1 MTLSDLTKARLANQ
15 HLIPWEKKTEENV
28 VAWLG
33 AIQGQDYPSSKWAI
47 GVRLPETTDEKVE
60 QAVSSYKIIRS
71 WIMRG
76 TLHLT
81 TAPDIRWML
90 SLLAPR
96 LIRSGMPRNRQLELD
111 EDTFTKSNDMLFRVL
126 EGRKHLTRDELKER
140 YEKEGISTTGQRF
153 IHLIQRAALEQI
165 VCFGPRRQKQF
176 TFMLLDEA
184 VPSSP
189 AAKTKEEALA
199 ELAMRYFQSR
209 GPATLSDFIWWSG
222 LTTGEAR
229 EGMEAVKAGLQHENI
244 DGQAYFFSN
253 HVPVAPTTGQ
263 STWLLPA
270 FDEFVIAY
278 RDRNAM
284 LDKRQNKQVISSNG
298 IFYPVI
304 VANGIITGI
313 WKRNLQKEKL
323 AIDIYPFAP
332 FSEDAKKEITL
343 AAEAF
348 ARFTGKKVETVRY
361 NRL

>member
-1 MTLSDLTKARLANQ
+1 MALTDLIRARLAGQ
-15 HLIPWEKKTEENV
+15 QLTSSGLTREEELIS
-28 VAWLG
+28 WLG
-33 AIQGQDYPSSKWAI
+33 AIQGQDYTSSKWAI
-47 GVRLPETTDEKVE
+47 GIRLPGITDEKVE
-60 QAVSSYKIIRS
+60 QAVRSYKIIRT

-76 TLHLT
+76 TLHL
-81 TAPDIRWML
+81 AAASDIRWML

-111 EDTFTKSNDMLFRVL
+111 EDTFRKSNNMLFRVL
-126 EGRKHLTRDELKER
+126 EGRKHLTREELKEM
-140 YEKEGISTTGQRF
+140 YEREGISTTGQRF
-153 IHLIQRAALEQI
+153 IHLVQRAALEQI

-176 TFMLLDEA
+176 TFMALHEA
-184 VPSSP
+184 VPPSQT
-189 AAKTKEEALA
+189 AKTKEEALA
-199 ELAMRYFQSR
+199 ELTMRYFQSR

-229 EGMEAVKAGLQHENI
+229 EGMEAVKAGLQHERI
-244 DGQAYFFSN
+244 DGQAYFFAN
-253 HVPVAPTTGQ
+253 HVPVAPITGH

-284 LDKRQNKQVISSNG
+284 LGKHQTKQVISSNG

-304 VANGIITGI
+304 VVNGIITGI

-323 AIDIYPFAP
+323 VIDIHPFTP
-332 FSEDAKKEITL
+332 FSKDVKEEITI

-348 ARFTGKKVETVRY
+348 ARFTGKKAEPIRY
-361 NRL
+361 T